1 MNVFLKSLKG
11 VAEETRLRILA
22 LCGQTELSVSELTS
36 ILNQSQPRVSRHLKL
51 LVEAGLLE
59 RFREGPWAFYRA
71 SEKDRPNGFAP
82 ALLAL
87 IPLNDPVFEEDRAR
101 LEIVRQ
107 KRILKAD
114 GFFKQNAAEWD
125 SIRRLHINDASVEEA
140 LLELLPARPGW
151 EHLDI
156 GTGTGRILKIISP
169 KVRRAVGI
177 DLSLEMLT
185 VARSALAGPD
195 FANCRVRHGDMQRL
209 SLDNDSFDVVTF
221 HLVLHYAERPELVL
235 SEAMRPLRPGGKIIV
250 VDFAPHCE
258 AHLMTE
264 HAHRW
269 LGFTDIEMQ
278 NWFAH
283 AGLIPEDTIHLVGN
297 PLTVSLW
304 SAAKP
309 GNGHTPADLLNT
321 EGTSSWY

>member
-1 MNVFLKSLKG
+1 MNTFLKSLKG

-22 LCGQTELSVSELTS
+22 LCGETELSVSELTS

-87 IPLNDPVFEEDRAR
+87 IPLNDPVFKEDRAR
-101 LEIVRQ
+101 LEMVRNL
-107 KRILKAD
+107 RVSKAE
-114 GFFKQNAAEWD
+114 GFFKRNAAEWD
-125 SIRRLHINDASVEEA
+125 GIRGLHINDASVEEA
-140 LLELLPARPGW
+140 LLELLPTQSGW
-151 EHLDI
+151 EHLDV
-156 GTGTGRILKIISP
+156 GTGTGRILKIIAP
-169 KVRRAVGI
+169 KARRAVGI
-177 DLSLEMLT
+177 DLSIEMLT
-185 VARSALAGPD
+185 VARSALAGPE
-195 FANCRVRHGDMQRL
+195 FANCQVRHGDMQRL
-209 SLDNDSFDVVTF
+209 PLDKDTFDVVTF

-235 SEAMRPLRPGGKIIV
+235 LEATRPLRPNGKVIV
-250 VDFAPHCE
+250 VDFAPHSE

-269 LGFTDIEMQ
+269 LGFTDSEIQ
-278 NWFAH
+278 NWFTQ
-283 AGLIPEDTIHLVGN
+283 AGLIPEDTIHLLGN

-304 SAAKP
+304 SATKP
-309 GNGHTPADLLNT
+309 GNGHTPAGLLNT